1 MHAQQLRQLVC
12 QAAEICYDLEGR
24 LVDAHLKSEDPN
36 DLCSEMDEQVSA
48 LARQMLSHS
57 GFFNNPAN
65 LYLDEENQAQFD
77 YSRICAAD
85 ELFVID
91 PIDGSGAA
99 MEGRPEYCIMAAHYK
114 RNADGVFIATCAA
127 MYRPRTM
134 ELMLWDGEN
143 VTYTEYLGTARER
156 TRSNLQACSP
166 HKPNNMLMDYRF
178 YHTYVW
184 DEQVPGNKVP
194 KVHLNPSGF
203 NMGDVALNRGLG
215 FLFVY
220 KPWDVCALPIAQA
233 LGCKAYLLTAQA
245 DGSFSADET
254 PSYGLDLRWFAY
266 DETKREFGKITKP
279 LLVCR
284 PQNLAAI
291 LTSLK
296 LKQV

>member
-1 MHAQQLRQLVC
+1 MNATLLRQLLL
-12 QAAEICYDLEGR
+12 QAAEICYTLEGQM
-24 LVDAHLKSEDPN
+24 VDAHIKSEDIG
-36 DLCSEMDEQVSA
+36 DIRTEMDERVSA
-48 LARQMLSHS
+48 LAHDVLIAS
-57 GFFNNPAN
+57 GFFNNSAN
-65 LYLDEENQAQFD
+65 LYLDEENQEQFD
-77 YSRICAAD
+77 YARINGAD

-114 RNADGVFIATCAA
+114 RNADGVFVATCSG

-134 ELMLWDGEN
+134 ELLLWDGEN
-143 VTYTEYLGTARER
+143 TTYTEYHGTARER
-156 TRSNLQACSP
+156 TRCNQQACNPS
-166 HKPNNMLMDYRF
+166 KPNNMLMDYRF
-178 YHTYVW
+178 YHTLVW
-184 DEQVPGNKVP
+184 DEKVPGNKVP

-220 KPWDVCALPIAQA
+220 KPWDVCTLPIAQA

-245 DGSFSADET
+245 DGTFTATET
-254 PSYGLDLRWFAY
+254 PTYGLDLRWFAY
-266 DETKREFGKITKP
+266 DFTKREFGKINKP

-284 PQNLAAI
+284 PQNLVTI

-296 LKQV
+296 VA